1 MIWFYIIVFFMIASE
16 AVVGFGST
24 SIGIPLLSLSLGTEA
39 SVALL
44 SASGLVLCFLV
55 IATQYKKVR
64 MREFLVIV
72 ACIVPIMPVGYLLYA
87 RLRPYEGLLKVLMG
101 VVIAFVSIRAIYW
114 RLIRKQENKTSKFG
128 MYLALGVGAVVQG
141 MFSTGGALIN
151 VYTASRIKD
160 KSEFRAT
167 MVAVWITTNVIS
179 TIYRVLVL
187 HMYTRTICMSI
198 VYALPLIVIAFF
210 IGNRIHNLVPNDKFM
225 NWVYIIQL
233 VSGVIAIAAGAALM
247 IQQRSVF

>member
-1 MIWFYIIVFFMIASE
+1 MVWYYIIVFFMIASE

-64 MREFLVIV
+64 KHEFLVII
-72 ACIVPIMPVGYLLYA
+72 ACIVPIMPLGYLLYA
-87 RLRPYEGLLKVLMG
+87 KLRPYEGVLKLIMG
-101 VVIAFVSIRAIYW
+101 VVIAYVSVRAIYW
-114 RLIRKQENKTSKFG
+114 RMIRKQENKTSRFG
-128 MYLALGVGAVVQG
+128 MYLALGVGAIVQG

-151 VYTASRIKD
+151 VYTASRIRD

-179 TIYRVLVL
+179 LIYRTLVL

-198 VYALPLIVIAFF
+198 VYSLPIIVVAFL
-210 IGNRIHNLVPNDKFM
+210 IGNRVHNLVPNEKFM
-225 NWVYIIQL
+225 DWVYIVQL
-233 VSGVIAIAAGAALM
+233 ISGLIAIAAGIGAILA
-247 IQQRSVF
+247 

>member
-1 MIWFYIIVFFMIASE
+1 MVWYYIIVFFMIAGE

-55 IATQYKKVR
+55 ISTQYKKVR
-64 MREFLVIV
+64 IREFLVII

-87 RLRPYEGLLKVLMG
+87 KLRLYEGVLKLTMG
-101 VVIAFVSIRAIYW
+101 AVIAYVSIRAIYW
-114 RLIRKQENKTSKFG
+114 RLIRKRENITSKFG

-151 VYTASRIKD
+151 VYTASRIQD

-179 TIYRVLVL
+179 LIYRVLVL
-187 HMYTRTICMSI
+187 HMYTKTICMSI
-198 VYALPLIVIAFF
+198 VYALPLIVVAFL
-210 IGNRIHNLVPNDKFM
+210 IGNRIHQLVPNEKFM
-225 NWVYIIQL
+225 NWVYIVQL
-233 VSGVIAIAAGAALM
+233 ISGLIAIAAGIGALV
-247 IQQRSVF
+247 S